1 MAEAIFIADI
11 VEHNGKTVRQNNL
24 ETSHNIPLK
33 ALVEISYEGSEDESE
48 ESQTCGLRLF
58 VVEHSRDFDGTP
70 LYSLSTNK
78 KAQIELNE
86 LEDAIKKTRDPNEK
100 SVINLLIWKTRGSI
114 ITGYPENALIQIV
127 KPAEGKY

>member
-24 ETSHNIPLK
+24 ETPHNIPLK
-33 ALVEISYEGSEDESE
+33 ALVEISYEGAEDEDE
-48 ESQTCGLRLF
+48 ERQTCGLRLF

-86 LEDAIKKTRDPNEK
+86 LEDVIKKTRDPNEK
-100 SVINLLIWKTRGSI
+100 SVINFLIWKTRGSI
-114 ITGYPENALIQIV
+114 ITGYPENALIQITN
-127 KPAEGKY
+127 AY